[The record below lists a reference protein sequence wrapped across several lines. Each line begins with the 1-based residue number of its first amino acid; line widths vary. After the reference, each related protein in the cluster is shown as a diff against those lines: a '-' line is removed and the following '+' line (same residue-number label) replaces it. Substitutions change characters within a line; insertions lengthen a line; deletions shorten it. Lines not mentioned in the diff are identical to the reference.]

1 MARKSSVIMSAA
13 ERKEAANDIKA
24 DIKSQKEALK
34 LANEDIKA
42 AEKELKAR
50 VKERDSIAKALAGLN
65 TRKDALKAPKP
76 LVTR

>member
-13 ERKEAANDIKA
+13 ERKEAANDIKV
-24 DIKSQKEALK
+24 DIQNTKIDLKEAND
-34 LANEDIKA
+34 AIKD
-42 AEKELKAR
+42 AEKALKAL
-50 VKERDSIAKALAGLN
+50 VKDRDAIAKALAGLN

>member
-13 ERKEAANDIKA
+13 ERKEAANDIKV
-24 DIKSQKEALK
+24 DIQNTKIELKEANDAVK
-34 LANEDIKA
+34 T
-42 AEKELKAR
+42 AEKELKAL
-50 VKERDSIAKALAGLN
+50 VKDRDAIAKTLAGLN